1 MSLGV
6 IVMDVNDE
14 HDYIRQLIMDR
25 WWGEV
30 ECFVYPLRDS
40 SRQHLFSGRLGEVIA
55 LETQAA
61 HLAQHL
67 MNERTRAEDQ
77 LRWLELDTALRS
89 EGKNYPNVYECCAI
103 RTLKFHESE
112 EF

>member
-1 MSLGV
+1 MFLRV
-6 IVMDVNDE
+6 IVMDVSDE
-14 HDYIRQLIMDR
+14 HDYIKQLIVDR

-40 SRQHLFSGRLGEVIA
+40 SRQHLFSGRLGKAIV

-67 MNERTRAEDQ
+67 INKRTRAEDQ

-89 EGKNYPNVYECCAI
+89 EGKNYPDVYERCAN
-103 RTLKFHESE
+103 RTLNFHEFE